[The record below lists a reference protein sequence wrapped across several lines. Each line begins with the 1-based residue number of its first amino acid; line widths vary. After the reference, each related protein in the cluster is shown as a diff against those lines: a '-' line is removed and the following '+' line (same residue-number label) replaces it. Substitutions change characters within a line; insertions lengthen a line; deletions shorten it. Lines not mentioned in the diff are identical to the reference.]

1 MEPLAVLSLVL
12 FVALAVAFLAFLRR
26 ANALVARI
34 RDHERFQ
41 AAVAALDRRAGE
53 AIDPLL
59 ARIED
64 VRHHRAHAGPLDE
77 HVAATRQT
85 LDGIIREAAALRP
98 VPSLLDAPAALV
110 EAYTRADRAL
120 RLVEH
125 GVGGL
130 ASSSRGGPRELEA
143 QTSLKRGTLALRNA
157 RADAALI
164 AGRVAAARPPGGGG
178 MRAAGMGGPRGVGPA
193 GTRVPPSRSV
203 VPPPPPTLIT
213 GRDDR
218 SDPSM

>member
-12 FVALAVAFLAFLRR
+12 FGALAVAFLAFLRR

-34 RDHERFQ
+34 REHERFQ
-41 AAVAALDRRAGE
+41 ADVAALDERAGQ
-53 AIDPLL
+53 AVDPLL

-77 HVAATRQT
+77 HVATSRQR
-85 LDGIIREAAALRP
+85 LDEVIRELGALRP

-125 GVGGL
+125 GVAGL
-130 ASSSRGGPRELEA
+130 AATRGGPRELEA

-157 RADAALI
+157 RADAAVI
-164 AGRVAAARPPGGGG
+164 ARRVADTRPPRTGASGLDLLGRRG
-178 MRAAGMGGPRGVGPA
+178 SVGSSRAAA
-193 GTRVPPSRSV
+193 SASRVV
-203 VPPPPPTLIT
+203 IPPPPSTLT
-213 GRDDR
+213 SRSDER

>member
-12 FVALAVAFLAFLRR
+12 FGALAVAFLAFLRR

-34 RDHERFQ
+34 REQERFQ
-41 AAVAALDRRAGE
+41 AHVAALDRRAGE

-59 ARIED
+59 ERIED

-77 HVAATRQT
+77 QVATTRQR
-85 LDGIIREAAALRP
+85 LHEVIRELGALQP
-98 VPSLLDAPAALV
+98 VPALLDAPDRLV

-125 GVGGL
+125 GIAGL
-130 ASSSRGGPRELEA
+130 AATRGGPRELEA

-164 AGRVAAARPPGGGG
+164 ARRVADTRPPGGSSLVPLGRVRG
-178 MRAAGMGGPRGVGPA
+178 PGATGAGLPG
-193 GTRVPPSRSV
+193 SRPV
-203 VPPPPPTLIT
+203 VPPPPSTLIP
-213 GRDDR
+213 GPDDR

>member
-12 FVALAVAFLAFLRR
+12 FAALAVAFVAFLRR
-26 ANALVARI
+26 ANALVTRI
-34 RDHERFQ
+34 RAHERFQ
-41 AAVAALDRRAGE
+41 AEVAALDGRAGQ

-64 VRHHRAHAGPLDE
+64 VRHHRAHAAPLDE
-77 HVAATRQT
+77 HVAVTRQR
-85 LDGIIREAAALRP
+85 LDEVIREVGALRP
-98 VPSLLDAPAALV
+98 VPSLLDAPAALI

-125 GVGGL
+125 GVAGL
-130 ASSSRGGPRELEA
+130 AATRGGPRELEA

-157 RADAALI
+157 RADAAVI
-164 AGRVAAARPPGGGG
+164 ARRVAETRPPGTATSGLGVFGRTGGAG
-178 MRAAGMGGPRGVGPA
+178 SARTSGAAS
-193 GTRVPPSRSV
+193 RVV
-203 VPPPPPTLIT
+203 VPPPPSTLIS
-213 GRDDR
+213 GSDER